1 MVVGF
6 VAGAGTAFVAAGD
19 PRTESLFGVSTSATA
34 DASDGL
40 DAVAPF
46 AQDDPLAELDR
57 MGLQGRTA
65 GRSSGEPDP
74 VVAPSSAP
82 PIVDGVPSVAAL
94 PPGLTAADVSAG
106 LLSANVP
113 EVAGGSFVVVPGS
126 EPGPGIGAVRTVR
139 VEVEQGLAVDG
150 AAFAAT
156 VMSTLNDP
164 RSWGG
169 DGSMSFART
178 DGEAEI
184 RVLLASP
191 KTVDALCA
199 PLRTG
204 GEVSCGRAGHAAL
217 NLRRWVEA
225 TPEFASDKTMYRQY
239 LVNHEVGHLLGH
251 QHARC
256 GGAGKVAPVMQ
267 QQSYQVAPCLPNAW
281 PFP

>member
-1 MVVGF
+1 VLAVVVGF
-6 VAGAGTAFVAAGD
+6 AAGAGTALAAAAD
-19 PRTESLFGVSTSATA
+19 PRTEGLFRVVATEKA
-34 DASDGL
+34 TVASDEPSTVTT
-40 DAVAPF
+40 DESV
-46 AQDDPLAELDR
+46 LDR
-57 MGLQGRTA
+57 TGLQSRT
-65 GRSSGEPDP
+65 GGIRPFDLPDP

-82 PIVDGVPSVAAL
+82 DVVDPPPTVAAL

-106 LLSANVP
+106 LLSADVP
-113 EVAGGSFVVVPGS
+113 EVAGGTFVVVPGS
-126 EPGPGIGAVRTVR
+126 DPGPGTAPVRTVR

-156 VMSTLNDP
+156 VMATLNDP

-178 DGEAEI
+178 DGDAEI

-199 PLRTG
+199 PLRTD

-225 TPEFASDKTMYRQY
+225 TNEYAADKTLYRQY

-251 QHARC
+251 QHERC
-256 GGAGKVAPVMQ
+256 GGAGQLAPVMQ
-267 QQSYQVAPCLPNAW
+267 QQSYKVAPCVPNAW

>member
-1 MVVGF
+1 MLAVVVGF
-6 VAGAGTAFVAAGD
+6 AAGVGTALAAAAD
-19 PRTESLFGVSTSATA
+19 ARTEGLFRVVATEKA
-34 DASDGL
+34 TVASDEPSTVTT
-40 DAVAPF
+40 DESV
-46 AQDDPLAELDR
+46 LDR
-57 MGLQGRTA
+57 TGLQSRT
-65 GRSSGEPDP
+65 GGIRPFDLPDP

-82 PIVDGVPSVAAL
+82 DVVDPPPSVAAL

-106 LLSANVP
+106 LLSADVP
-113 EVAGGSFVVVPGS
+113 EVAGGTFVVVPGS
-126 EPGPGIGAVRTVR
+126 DPGPGTAPVRTVR

-156 VMSTLNDP
+156 VMATLNDP

-178 DGEAEI
+178 DGDAEI

-199 PLRTG
+199 PLRTD

-225 TPEFASDKTMYRQY
+225 TNEYAADKTLYRQY

-251 QHARC
+251 QHERC
-256 GGAGKVAPVMQ
+256 GGAGQLAPVMQ
-267 QQSYQVAPCLPNAW
+267 QQSYKVAPCVPNAW